1 MISLRTVATMCVIFH
16 LCSRSTGRHMVVSRA
31 LHRSAFAHP
40 SIIANQFVS
49 LPRQTMPTSFP
60 TKARPLEDCASH
72 YMIRRRLSSA
82 IPSKRSAD
90 DYDDLFFVSATPKP
104 PSSSQNYVPSIEDDE
119 GDEQEVA
126 SDYDSNE
133 KSTGNFF
140 DDDYEYDR
148 EKFRAAQPNI
158 SPVRA
163 KSTSSSS
170 VQQPEPRSQQPYYP
184 PKQPN
189 YRATNNNSQQQQQRQ
204 QYSQQPQTGIPSTR
218 ALYQFRP
225 IQPGSTR
232 QMPPTSSSDYDS
244 YDDYNTGEENNEMS
258 FDHQNEGTTDEDLFA
273 QADDTDYD
281 PIEKGQ
287 VKRSAKIITKDASKV
302 VDKQPPPVQSV
313 APQVTAKT
321 EIEEEKQ
328 APLDTPSND
337 SATSNNSQVYPR
349 TPRNFTPA
357 FMEPPRVKAI
367 INNTDK
373 ADHSP
378 RKIPVEASTGNVSTS
393 YIDTLSHQL
402 EHLQAQIYQ
411 LNDGVEFNIG
421 SPKQVA
427 KVLFGEDDEG
437 SSTNKDVLE
446 ALASAGN
453 VMAENIYKWRKVT
466 SQIKKERKRI
476 EQMEKGDRSN
486 DYYGNLSRRDSRQSS
501 RVDVQPIEEVTPGQV
516 AIFETVPTTDDIPAP
531 AAMDTVADRETL
543 LLIDVSAYIFRS
555 YHAMPPLHRSEDG
568 MPTGALHGVCRMLQN
583 LLLSQLLKG
592 EQPRVILC
600 FDARGDNFRH
610 ELYPE
615 YKANRGPCPEDLIP
629 QFDLVKEA
637 ATAFGLVQVEAGGYE
652 ADDVIATLS
661 RLALDEGMNVD
672 IMSGDK
678 DLWQLVTAPDVFPR
692 LHMIDPLH
700 LDSISHDVVVEKWGV
715 SSDKLGDLLAL
726 AGDAADNIKGA
737 PGIGPKIAAQL
748 INEFGSLS
756 ELLANTDKIKQKK
769 RRESLD
775 EHAEN
780 VMLFRQ
786 LVALE
791 DAIPVERMIS
801 SPSFEGVSNVR
812 MSSFDPSKLVEFYE
826 RMELRKCKSDLER
839 RLRSS
844 WINYKQPPTPADFSD
859 VPF

>member
-1 MISLRTVATMCVIFH
+1 MAVLS
-16 LCSRSTGRHMVVSRA
+16 SA
-31 LHRSAFAHP
+31 LDRQIRLSSAFAHP
-40 SIIANQFVS
+40 SNANHFVS
-49 LPRQTMPTSFP
+49 LQRQTMPISSSAE
-60 TKARPLEDCASH
+60 ARPLADSKSYYEP
-72 YMIRRRLSSA
+72 RQRRLCSSM
-82 IPSKRSAD
+82 PSKRSAD
-90 DYDDLFFVSATPKP
+90 DYDDLFFVPATPKP
-104 PSSSQNYVPSIEDDE
+104 SPQNYVPSYEDDE
-119 GDEQEVA
+119 GDEQVTG
-126 SDYDSNE
+126 DYDSSNNE
-133 KSTGNFF
+133 NSSSNFF
-140 DDDYEYDR
+140 DEDFEYDSE
-148 EKFRAAQPNI
+148 EKFRAAQANI
-158 SPVRA
+158 SP
-163 KSTSSSS
+163 TSSS
-170 VQQPEPRSQQPYYP
+170 VQQTEPRNQQLYP

-189 YRATNNNSQQQQQRQ
+189 YRATTDNNQQTQQKRQ
-204 QYSQQPQTGIPSTR
+204 QKQYLQPMDAIPSTR

-232 QMPPTSSSDYDS
+232 QMPPTSSNFDSYEYEDYNAEEENDHMNRDQQTEGISDEIVFAQKDSDYD
-244 YDDYNTGEENNEMS
+244 
-258 FDHQNEGTTDEDLFA
+258 
-273 QADDTDYD
+273 
-281 PIEKGQ
+281 P
-287 VKRSAKIITKDASKV
+287 VKRSAKIITKDASEV
-302 VDKQPPPVQSV
+302 VDKRPPEQTV
-313 APQVTAKT
+313 AIQVTAQT
-321 EIEEEKQ
+321 EGEEEKQ
-328 APLDTPSND
+328 TSSNTFSND
-337 SATSNNSQVYPR
+337 SDTSNSSQLYPR

-357 FMEPPRVKAI
+357 FMEPPRVRAI
-367 INNTDK
+367 INSSGRADNT
-373 ADHSP
+373 P
-378 RKIPVEASTGNVSTS
+378 RKIPVEASSGNVSTS

-411 LNDGVEFNIG
+411 LNNGVEFNIG

-427 KVLFGEDDEG
+427 KVLFGEDDER

-453 VMAENIYKWRKVT
+453 VMAENIYKWRKVS

-476 EQMEKGDRSN
+476 EQMEKGDRKN
-486 DYYGNLSRRDSRQSS
+486 DYFGNLSRRQNSTSDAKPNKE
-501 RVDVQPIEEVTPGQV
+501 DNGQV
-516 AIFETVPTTDDIPAP
+516 AILQTVPTDDVPAP
-531 AAMDTVADRETL
+531 AMDAVADRETL
-543 LLIDVSAYIFRS
+543 LLIDASAYIFRS
-555 YHAMPPLHRSEDG
+555 YHAMPPLHRNDG

-600 FDARGDNFRH
+600 FDARGNNFRH
-610 ELYPE
+610 ELYPD
-615 YKANRGPCPEDLIP
+615 YKANRGPCPEDLAP

-637 ATAFGLVQVEAGGYE
+637 AAAFGLVYVEAEGYE

-678 DLWQLVTAPDVFPR
+678 DLWQLVTPPNTFPR

-700 LDSISHDVVVEKWGV
+700 LDSISHDAVVEKWNV
-715 SSDKLGDLLAL
+715 SSDKLADLLAL
-726 AGDAADNIKGA
+726 AGDASDNIKGA

-775 EHAEN
+775 ENAEN
-780 VMLFRQ
+780 IMLFRQ

-791 DAIPVERMIS
+791 DTIPVERMMS
-801 SPSFEGVSNVR
+801 SPSFEDVSNVR

-826 RMELRKCKSDLER
+826 RMELKTCKNDLER

-844 WINYKQPPTPADFSD
+844 WINYKQPPTPAEYSD

>member
-1 MISLRTVATMCVIFH
+1 MVGSSALD
-16 LCSRSTGRHMVVSRA
+16 RSIR
-31 LHRSAFAHP
+31 LPAFAHP
-40 SIIANQFVS
+40 SLANHHVS
-49 LPRQTMPTSFP
+49 LQRQQTMPISILTE
-60 TKARPLEDCASH
+60 ARPLEGSMS
-72 YMIRRRLSSA
+72 YRVPRRRLFSSM
-82 IPSKRSAD
+82 PSKRSAD
-90 DYDDLFFVSATPKP
+90 DYDDLFFVPATPKP
-104 PSSSQNYVPSIEDDE
+104 SFQNYAPLDEDDE
-119 GDEQEVA
+119 GDEQVNT
-126 SDYDSNE
+126 DHDSNE
-133 KSTGNFF
+133 DSTTNFF

-148 EKFRAAQPNI
+148 EKFRATQPNI
-158 SPVRA
+158 SPIRA
-163 KSTSSSS
+163 RSTSSS
-170 VQQPEPRSQQPYYP
+170 VQQSDTRKQQLYP

-189 YRATNNNSQQQQQRQ
+189 YRANNTQQQQQ
-204 QYSQQPQTGIPSTR
+204 QYSQPKQTGIPSTR

-232 QMPPTSSSDYDS
+232 QMPPTSSYYGSDEYDV
-244 YDDYNTGEENNEMS
+244 YNVAEETNDVDVDQQMK
-258 FDHQNEGTTDEDLFA
+258 GMADEDVFV
-273 QADDTDYD
+273 QADD
-281 PIEKGQ
+281 PFESGQ
-287 VKRSAKIITKDASKV
+287 GKRSARIITKDASNV
-302 VDKQPPPVQSV
+302 VDEQPSVQSA
-313 APQVTAKT
+313 APQVTAPTKV
-321 EIEEEKQ
+321 EEEKQ
-328 APLDTPSND
+328 ASDV
-337 SATSNNSQVYPR
+337 SNNSSQYYPR
-349 TPRNFTPA
+349 TRRNFTPA

-373 ADHSP
+373 ADNVP
-378 RKIPVEASTGNVSTS
+378 RKIPVEASSGNVSTS

-466 SQIKKERKRI
+466 SQIKKELKRI
-476 EQMEKGDRSN
+476 EQMEKGDKKN
-486 DYYGNLSRRDSRQSS
+486 DYYGNLSRRDNRQSS
-501 RVDVQPIEEVTPGQV
+501 SASAKVIQGDIDQV
-516 AIFETVPTTDDIPAP
+516 SIFETVPTKDDIAAP
-531 AAMDTVADRETL
+531 AMDTVVDRETL
-543 LLIDVSAYIFRS
+543 LLIDASAYIFRS

-600 FDARGDNFRH
+600 FDPKGDNFRH

-637 ATAFGLVQVEAGGYE
+637 ATAFGLVQVEAEGYE

-678 DLWQLVTAPDVFPR
+678 DLWQLVTAPNVFPR

-700 LDSISHDVVVEKWGV
+700 LDSISHDAVVEKWGV

-726 AGDAADNIKGA
+726 AGDASDNIKGA

-769 RRESLD
+769 RRESLE

-780 VMLFRQ
+780 VILFRQ

-791 DAIPVERMIS
+791 DTVPVDRMMS
-801 SPSFEGVSNVR
+801 SPSFEVVSDVR

-826 RMELRKCKSDLER
+826 RMELRTCKNDLER

-844 WINYKQPPTPADFSD
+844 SMNYKQPPTPFDYSN